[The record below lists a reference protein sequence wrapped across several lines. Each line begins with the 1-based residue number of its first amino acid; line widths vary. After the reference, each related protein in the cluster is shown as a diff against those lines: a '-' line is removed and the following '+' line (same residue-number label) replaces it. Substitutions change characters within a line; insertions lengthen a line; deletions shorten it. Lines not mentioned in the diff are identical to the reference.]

1 MKARVAGLVV
11 ISVALGLASSPL
23 AVAAA
28 ASVHARFDLGSLQ
41 GAPFPSNT
49 YMVADSTQNTGLRV
63 DLPKPDCDPSDC
75 SDIAVHNELDGFNLQ
90 P

>member
-1 MKARVAGLVV
+1 MTARVAGLVV
-11 ISVALGLASSPL
+11 ISVTLGLASSPS

-41 GAPFPSNT
+41 GAPFPTNRYT
-49 YMVADSTQNTGLRV
+49 VADATQNTGLRI

-75 SDIAVHNELDGFNLQ
+75 SDIAVLNELDGFNL
-90 P
+90 